1 MKLKKEYFIVIVCMV
16 LFIYITNMDKIP
28 KEIILFQ
35 DENYELSCIKGIEMN
50 GDNLSTSSS
59 LFRNLASIKS
69 SVVGT
74 EMFTVS
80 AFGGVMKKDV
90 SVNVLPATSV
100 VLGGD
105 TIGVRLYSEGVL
117 VIGEMPIQ
125 ATDGTWHKPYSKTKI
140 EIGDVITKVNKQEIE
155 TIEELVAAVN
165 LVKEGTAIEIE
176 YIKDN
181 NIVTENITPIK
192 SFDDGKLKLGLWV
205 RDGAMGVGTLTF
217 YNPDNQMFAA
227 LGHGVSDLDSK
238 DLIEVESGLVNI
250 ASVLDVKKGM
260 KNSPGEIKGLL
271 LEELE
276 VGKITGNNE
285 NGIFG
290 EFKDTK
296 NYFRG
301 RKKVQVASKNEITV
315 GKASIFCTV
324 DNENKPKK
332 YEVEIQ
338 KIFENSNDTRGMILK
353 VTDEDLINKTGGI
366 VQGMSGS
373 PIVQNGKLIGAVT
386 HVYVSDPTKGYG
398 IFIENM
404 M

>member
-1 MKLKKEYFIVIVCMV
+1 MKPKKFYFTVIVCMV
-16 LFIYITNMDKIP
+16 LFVYITNIDKIP

-35 DENYELSCIKGIEMN
+35 DEDYEISYIKGIEMD
-50 GDNLSTSSS
+50 GEIFSTSTS
-59 LFRNLASIKS
+59 LFRNLAKIKS

-74 EMFTVS
+74 ESFTVS

-90 SVNVLPATSV
+90 NVNVLPATSV

-105 TIGVRLYSEGVL
+105 TIGIRLYSEGVL

-125 ATDGTWHKPYSKTKI
+125 AMDGTWHKPYSETKI
-140 EIGDVITKVNKQEIE
+140 EIGDVITKINKREVE

-165 LVKEGTAIEIE
+165 LVEEGKNVEIE
-176 YIKDN
+176 YIKDDN
-181 NIVTENITPIK
+181 VIIENITPIK

-205 RDGAMGVGTLTF
+205 RDGVMGVGTLTF
-217 YNPDNQMFAA
+217 YNSDNNTFAA
-227 LGHGVSDLDSK
+227 LGHGVSDVESK
-238 DLIEVESGLVNI
+238 DLITVESGLVNI
-250 ASVLDVKKGM
+250 ASVLDVKKGS

-271 LEELE
+271 LEEVE
-276 VGKITGNNE
+276 VGKISRNNE

-290 EFKDTK
+290 EFTNNK

-301 RKKVQVASKNEITV
+301 RKEVQVASRNEIEI
-315 GKASIFCTV
+315 GKASIYCTV
-324 DNENKPKK
+324 DNENQPKE

-338 KIFENSNDTRGMILK
+338 KIFESSDDTRGMIVK
-353 VTDEDLINKTGGI
+353 VTDEDLISKTGGI

-373 PIVQNGKLIGAVT
+373 PIVQNGKLIGAIT